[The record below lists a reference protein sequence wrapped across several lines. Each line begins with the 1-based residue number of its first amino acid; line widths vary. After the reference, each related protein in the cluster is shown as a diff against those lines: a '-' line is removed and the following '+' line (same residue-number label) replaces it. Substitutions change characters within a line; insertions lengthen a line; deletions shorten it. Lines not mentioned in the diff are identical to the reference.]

1 MSLRGGVA
9 VVPYI
14 TVCAG
19 DRARRA
25 VADHDQ
31 APRPFLD
38 AYVVCHVVEHLTP
51 VMLGGGGGDT
61 PARCAFL
68 GLGATNL
75 TETFTARV
83 VGSIVSIVDA
93 FAGIWD
99 DVAMGDCEVAQAVE
113 LVRALRQQ
121 LHEMT
126 YRLTWLESHQDV
138 TGTNGQAS
146 AIRCEAAALR
156 LDISEAQFF
165 IDRLQR
171 RYLSGDEERPVTAKR
186 LA

>member
-1 MSLRGGVA
+1 
-9 VVPYI
+9 
-14 TVCAG
+14 VCAG

-146 AIRCEAAALR
+146 AIRCEAAAPAARHFRGTVFHRSATAPLPER
-156 LDISEAQFF
+156 RRAAARNGEAPCLGT
-165 IDRLQR
+165 DL
-171 RYLSGDEERPVTAKR
+171 LEVSA
-186 LA
+186 